1 MKKTDVVIVGT
12 GAAGLFC
19 ALQLPGNLDILMIT
33 KDVPENSNS
42 FLAQGGISALR
53 SPEDYESYFE
63 DTIKA
68 GHYENNLESVAI
80 MIKSSPDII
89 RDLIRYGVEFDHDG
103 DQLAYTREGAHSTY
117 RILYHE
123 DMTGKEIT
131 GKLLAQVRKLPNVTI
146 WEQTP
151 MVDLIVEDDLCKG
164 VIARDQ
170 KGQLIPI
177 VAHQTI
183 LATGG
188 LGGLFKN
195 STNYEHITGDALAIA
210 IKHGIE
216 LQDIGYIQIHP
227 TAFYSQ
233 DSGRRFLISESVR
246 GEGAYLLNARHE
258 RFVDELLPRDVLA
271 KEIQKQMALD
281 GTDYVWLSV
290 THLPPQTIKTRFPNI
305 YQYCLHEGYD
315 LTKDYIPV
323 TPVQHYFMGGIKV
336 DVNCATSLK
345 NLFAVGETS
354 CNGVHGA
361 NRLASN
367 SLLESLVFAK
377 RASALIATTED
388 RDKEI
393 EETVGVKRKLS
404 VRRLPDL
411 TAYHDQEAL
420 AAEYRQMILNEI
432 RRNNYDLYVQWFD
445 E

>member
-1 MKKTDVVIVGT
+1 
-12 GAAGLFC
+12 
-19 ALQLPGNLDILMIT
+19 
-33 KDVPENSNS
+33 
-42 FLAQGGISALR
+42 
-53 SPEDYESYFE
+53 
-63 DTIKA
+63 
-68 GHYENNLESVAI
+68 
-80 MIKSSPDII
+80 
-89 RDLIRYGVEFDHDG
+89 
-103 DQLAYTREGAHSTY
+103 LAYTREGAHSTY

-146 WEQTP
+146 WDQTP